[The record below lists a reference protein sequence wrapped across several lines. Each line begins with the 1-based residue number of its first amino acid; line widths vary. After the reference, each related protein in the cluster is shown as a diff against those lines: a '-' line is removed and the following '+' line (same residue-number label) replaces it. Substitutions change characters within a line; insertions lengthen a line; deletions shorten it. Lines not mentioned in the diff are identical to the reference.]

1 MDDRLF
7 ASMSNDELIEHLQI
21 FETGDSLIARL
32 CETFKKRNAEADSCI
47 EDLKA
52 EISTLREEVEHLE
65 GEIERLTE
73 YD

>member
-7 ASMSNDELIEHLQI
+7 ASMSNDELIEHLRI
-21 FETGDSLIARL
+21 FEAGDSLIARL

-47 EDLKA
+47 EDLEA
-52 EISTLREEVEHLE
+52 EISALREEVEHLE
-65 GEIERLTE
+65 GEIERLAE

>member
-1 MDDRLF
+1 MDDRLL
-7 ASMSNDELIEHLQI
+7 ASMSNDELIGHL
-21 FETGDSLIARL
+21 EVVEASDSLIARL

-47 EDLKA
+47 EDLNA

-65 GEIERLTE
+65 GEIERLAE